1 MKNLKNIFMLAALVC
16 SFLTA
21 FAQQNENSLLW
32 KVEGNGIKTSY
43 VFGTFHM
50 LPKKDFEL
58 KGKVTNALQNSE
70 ILVLELDMD
79 DPKMQTEMMQLS
91 ALTDGKTLSEF
102 MDAEEYT
109 LIDTYLKEKMGM
121 GLDNFKTFKPLLVS
135 TMVMMGYLGKDM
147 ASYEA
152 SLIKLTKE
160 QQKEVK
166 GLETVAFQMGI
177 FDEQPYEQQLDD
189 IIKLLKEETI
199 MKDMFTEMITLYKN
213 ENIDGLY
220 DYMDDF
226 FNGDKAQLER
236 MLHNRNQN
244 WIPKMGEYSKEQ
256 TVFYGVG
263 AGHLGGKLGVINLLR
278 AAGYTVTPVL
288 K

>member
-1 MKNLKNIFMLAALVC
+1 MKNLKNIFTLVALTLGLIT
-16 SFLTA
+16 S
-21 FAQQNENSLLW
+21 FAQQNDNSLLW

-58 KGKVTNALQNSE
+58 QNKVTNALQNSE

-91 ALTDGKTLSEF
+91 ALKDGKTLAEF

-121 GLDNFKTFKPLLVS
+121 GLDSFKTFKPLLVS
-135 TMVMMGYLGKDM
+135 SMVMMGYLGADM

-152 SLIKLTKE
+152 SLITMAKE
-160 QQKEVK
+160 QEKEIK
-166 GLETVAFQMGI
+166 GLETVAFQMGV
-177 FDEQPYEQQLDD
+177 FDEQPYDEQLDEVV
-189 IIKLLKEETI
+189 KLLKEKDV
-199 MKDMFTEMITLYKN
+199 MKDMFNEMIALYKN
-213 ENIDGLY
+213 ENIEGLY

-226 FNGDKAQLER
+226 FNGDQAQLDR
-236 MLHNRNQN
+236 MLHARNQN
-244 WIPKMGEYSKEQ
+244 WIPKMSEYSKEQ

-263 AGHLGGKLGVINLLR
+263 AGHLGGTLGVVNLLR
-278 AAGYTVTPVL
+278 EAGYIVTPVL
-288 K
+288 E